1 MDKPIEKIIKILDL
15 GSKEEKIDVLESLID
30 INEPKI
36 INKIISKLD
45 DPDIEVRG
53 EVFSSLVLNNNK
65 IARFLIDNL
74 NSESKNVRGFSAL
87 VLANRKDLDAIPALV
102 NLTKDSS
109 SMVRSCAVGAL
120 GYLNAKNAQQAIH
133 DCLFDSSVEVKKS
146 ALKAAIDID
155 YKISEKEINEITKES
170 DDEITSL
177 LTLVKK
183 R

>member
-1 MDKPIEKIIKILDL
+1 MNKPIEKIMQILDH

-45 DPDIEVRG
+45 DPNIEVRG

-65 IARFLIDNL
+65 ITQFLIDNL

-133 DCLFDSSVEVKKS
+133 DCLFDSNVEVKKS

>member
-1 MDKPIEKIIKILDL
+1 MNESFEKIIQILDH
-15 GSKEEKIDVLESLID
+15 GSKEEKIDALESLMD
-30 INEPKI
+30 INDPKI

-74 NSESKNVRGFSAL
+74 NSESNNVRGFSAL
-87 VLANRKDLDAIPALV
+87 FLANRMDLDAIPSLI

-120 GYLNAKNAQQAIH
+120 G
-133 DCLFDSSVEVKKS
+133 
-146 ALKAAIDID
+146 
-155 YKISEKEINEITKES
+155 
-170 DDEITSL
+170 
-177 LTLVKK
+177 
-183 R
+183 

>member
-1 MDKPIEKIIKILDL
+1 MNKPIEKIIQILDH

-30 INEPKI
+30 INEPEI

-133 DCLFDSSVEVKKS
+133 DCLFDSNVEVKKS

>member
-1 MDKPIEKIIKILDL
+1 MNESFEKIIQILDH
-15 GSKEEKIDVLESLID
+15 GSKEEKIDALESLMD
-30 INEPKI
+30 INDPKI

-53 EVFSSLVLNNNK
+53 EVFSALVLNNNK

-74 NSESKNVRGFSAL
+74 NSESNNVRGFSAL
-87 VLANRKDLDAIPALV
+87 ILANRKDLDAIPSLI

-133 DCLFDSSVEVKKS
+133 DCLFDSNLEVKKS

-155 YKISEKEINEITKES
+155 YKISEKEINEITKEG

-177 LTLVKK
+177 LTQAKK

>member
-1 MDKPIEKIIKILDL
+1 MNKPIEKIIQILDH

-45 DPDIEVRG
+45 DPNIEVRG

-65 IARFLIDNL
+65 IARFLIENL

-133 DCLFDSSVEVKKS
+133 DCLFDSNVEVKKS

>member
-1 MDKPIEKIIKILDL
+1 MQILDH

-65 IARFLIDNL
+65 ITRFLIDNL

-133 DCLFDSSVEVKKS
+133 DCLFDSNVEVKKS

>member
-1 MDKPIEKIIKILDL
+1 MQILDH

-45 DPDIEVRG
+45 DPNIEVRG

-65 IARFLIDNL
+65 IARSLIDNL

-133 DCLFDSSVEVKKS
+133 DCLFDSNVEVKKS

>member
-1 MDKPIEKIIKILDL
+1 MNESFEKIIQILDH
-15 GSKEEKIDVLESLID
+15 GSKEEKIDVLESLVD
-30 INEPKI
+30 TNEPQI

-53 EVFSSLVLNNNK
+53 EVFSALVLNNNK
-65 IARFLIDNL
+65 IAQFLVDNL
-74 NSESKNVRGFSAL
+74 NSESKNIRGFSAL
-87 VLANRKDLDAIPALV
+87 ILANRKDVDAIPSLV
-102 NLTKDSS
+102 SLTKDSS
-109 SMVRSCAVGAL
+109 SMVRACAVGAL

-133 DCLFDSSVEVKKS
+133 DCLFDSNIEVKKS

-155 YKISEKEINEITKES
+155 YKISEKEFNEITKEC

-177 LTLVKK
+177 LTLAKK

>member
-1 MDKPIEKIIKILDL
+1 MGKPIEKIIQILDH

-65 IARFLIDNL
+65 ITQFLIDNL

-87 VLANRKDLDAIPALV
+87 VLANRKELDAIPALA

>member
-1 MDKPIEKIIKILDL
+1 MNKPIEKIIQILDL

-65 IARFLIDNL
+65 IIRFLIENL

-87 VLANRKDLDAIPALV
+87 VLANRKELDAIPALV

-155 YKISEKEINEITKES
+155 YKISEKEIIEITKES
-170 DDEITSL
+170 DDEIASL

>member
-1 MDKPIEKIIKILDL
+1 MQILDH

-65 IARFLIDNL
+65 ITRFLIDNL

-87 VLANRKDLDAIPALV
+87 VLANRKELDAIPSLI

-133 DCLFDSSVEVKKS
+133 DCLFDSNVEVKKS

>member
-1 MDKPIEKIIKILDL
+1 MNKPIEKIIQILDL

-30 INEPKI
+30 TNEPKI

-65 IARFLIDNL
+65 ITRFLIDNL

-87 VLANRKDLDAIPALV
+87 VLANRKDLDAISALV

-133 DCLFDSSVEVKKS
+133 DCLFDSNVEVKKS

>member
-1 MDKPIEKIIKILDL
+1 MNKPIKKIIQILDH

-30 INEPKI
+30 INESKI

-65 IARFLIDNL
+65 ITQFLIDNL

-87 VLANRKDLDAIPALV
+87 VLANRKELDAIPALV

-155 YKISEKEINEITKES
+155 YKISEKEIREITKES

>member
-1 MDKPIEKIIKILDL
+1 MQILDH

-30 INEPKI
+30 INEPEI

-65 IARFLIDNL
+65 ITRFLIDNL

-87 VLANRKDLDAIPALV
+87 VIANRKDLDAIPALV

-133 DCLFDSSVEVKKS
+133 DCLFDSNVEVKKS